1 MTDKTIWVCEDCGSD
16 DVVEKIWA
24 SINDTIIEEGVCYQK
39 YSGEV
44 EADIWCDDCN
54 METKIIEQKEFNND
68 NR

>member
-44 EADIWCDDCN
+44 EAGIWCDDCN
-54 METKIIEQKEFNND
+54 METEIIQQKEVK
-68 NR
+68 